1 MTDRPRLRLLSTVD
15 FPARIMA
22 PFEQAFDVVRGTP
35 QEAGQVAPDVVL
47 CSGGGVRLPA
57 EVIAAFPDTVR
68 AIATYSVGYD
78 HVDIEAARARGIAV
92 FNTPGVL
99 GDAVADA
106 AMLLMLGAAR
116 RATEAIA
123 MIRNGEWKG
132 WTPAQLNG
140 VELAGKTLGIL
151 GMGDIGKKVAKRA
164 RAFGM
169 SVAYTNRRKATGER
183 DARFLPDPYELI
195 AQSDVL
201 LLAWPSTPETRGFI
215 NAAALE
221 HAKPSLI
228 LVNVGRGDLVVDD
241 DLIAALQSGRIFAA
255 GLDVFNNE
263 PNLDKRYLD
272 LPNAFLTPHVGSST
286 WEARLAMAMLL
297 VDALEQWRQGG
308 EPANRLV

>member
-1 MTDRPRLRLLSTVD
+1 MTDRPRLRVLCTVE
-15 FPARIMA
+15 FPPRIMA

-35 QEAGQVAPDVVL
+35 QDARQVAPDVVL
-47 CSGGGVRLPA
+47 CSGGGIRLPGD
-57 EVIAAFPDTVR
+57 VIAAFPDTVK

-78 HVDIEAARARGIAV
+78 HVDLEAARARGIAV

-140 VELAGKTLGIL
+140 IELAGKTLGIL
-151 GMGDIGKKVAKRA
+151 GMGDIGNKVARRA

-169 SVAYTNRRKATGER
+169 EVAYTNRRER
-183 DARFLPDPYELI
+183 SDAGDARFVPDPHELI

-201 LLAWPSTPETRGFI
+201 LLAWPSTEETRGFI
-215 NAAALE
+215 DAAALDR
-221 HAKPSLI
+221 AKRSLI

-263 PNLDKRYLD
+263 PNLDRRFLD
-272 LPNAFLTPHVGSST
+272 LPNAFLLPHVGSST

-297 VDALEQWRQGG
+297 VDALHLWQQGG
-308 EPANRLV
+308 SPANRLV